1 MLKTFILGAVQ
12 GICEFLPVSSSG
24 HLALLQNFFGFG
36 NENLVAFDL
45 LLHCATVLVIL
56 IYFFSDIVNI
66 LYDWFGGWFTSKK
79 RSGWSYGWAIL
90 IASFLTALIGLPMRK
105 VVDEVSSSIFY
116 VGCGLIFTAL
126 IMLIVPIISRHR
138 QNSSLLK
145 IAVIVGIA
153 QGIAVLPG
161 VSRSGMTIAA
171 GLFMGLG
178 ISEAFRF
185 SFLISVPAVL
195 GASLLEA
202 LKMLKSPEAIFL
214 PEGWLYAVIGAFVLG
229 FASLSLMRKLV
240 LAEKWAYFGIYC
252 LLVGI
257 LAILTTQ
264 HIFF

>member
-45 LLHCATVLVIL
+45 LLHCATVLVIV
-56 IYFFSDIVNI
+56 IFFFRDIINI
-66 LYDWFGGWFTSKK
+66 LADWFSGWFTTKR
-79 RSGWSYGWAIL
+79 RSGWAYGWAVL
-90 IASFLTALIGLPMRK
+90 IASFLTALIGLPLRK
-105 VVDEVSSSIFY
+105 VVDEISASILY
-116 VGCGLIFTAL
+116 VGCGLIFTAV
-126 IMLIVPIISRHR
+126 IMAFVPVISRGR
-138 QNSSLLK
+138 KNASLLK
-145 IAVIVGIA
+145 IAVFVGIA

-178 ISEAFRF
+178 IAEAFRF

-202 LKMLKSPEAIFL
+202 LKILKAPESIFL
-214 PEGWLYAVIGAFVLG
+214 PEGWAYAVIGAFVLG
-229 FASLSLMRKLV
+229 FASLGLMRKLV
-240 LAEKWAYFGIYC
+240 LAEKWPYFGLYC
-252 LLVGI
+252 FIVGTA
-257 LAILTTQ
+257 AILLSLN
-264 HIFF
+264 IF